1 MGRIKTKRTKRLTK
15 TIMEKHPDKI
25 TKSFE
30 KNKVNVQEVA
40 EIRSKKLR
48 NVMAGYAVRL
58 KKQEEKLNS

>member
-1 MGRIKTKRTKRLTK
+1 MGRIKTKRIKRYTRE
-15 TIMEKHPDKI
+15 IMEKHPDKV

-30 KNKVNVQEVA
+30 KNKINVREVA